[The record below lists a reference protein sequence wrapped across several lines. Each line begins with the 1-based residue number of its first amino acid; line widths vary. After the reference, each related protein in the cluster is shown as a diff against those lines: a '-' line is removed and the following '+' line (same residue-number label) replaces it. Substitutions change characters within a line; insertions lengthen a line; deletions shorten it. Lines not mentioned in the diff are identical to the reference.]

1 MGKIFDALE
10 KSGTKKARTAPVTSK
25 VGSGKVRTAPVTA
38 KVRKGYRAKKTKK
51 NVVSLVR
58 SDRSSHGFH
67 LDETLIAYHA
77 PQSVEAEL
85 FKTLRTGILFPA
97 SGGQPP
103 KTILITSAL
112 PGDGKSY
119 VTSNLA
125 ISIAQGVEEH
135 VLLIDGDIRRPSIHQ
150 RFGFDHVAGL
160 SDYLVEGADLAPMLL
175 KTPIDKLSILPSG
188 DPPPNPTELMSSK
201 KMKVLVE
208 EVKSRYDDR
217 FILIDSPP
225 PSMASETNA
234 ISQYVDGVI
243 IVARAGKT
251 PRDAIADTIEQ
262 IGREK
267 LIGMVLN
274 QADRSSMK
282 YYGYEKSYY
291 RT

>member
-10 KSGTKKARTAPVTSK
+10 KSGSKNVSTTPVSVK
-25 VGSGKVRTAPVTA
+25 VK
-38 KVRKGYRAKKTKK
+38 KGYRAKRTKK
-51 NVVSLVR
+51 KVVPLVKP
-58 SDRSSHGFH
+58 DRSSHGSH
-67 LDETLIAYHA
+67 LDETLIAYYA

-85 FKTLRTGILFPA
+85 FKSLRTSILFPG
-97 SGGQPP
+97 SGQPP
-103 KTILITSAL
+103 KTILVTSAL
-112 PGDGKSY
+112 PGDGKSF

-160 SDYLVEGADLAPMLL
+160 SDYLVEGDDLASLLL
-175 KTPIDKLSILPSG
+175 KTSIDKLVILPSG
-188 DPPPNPTELMSSK
+188 EPPSNPTELMSSK
-201 KMKVLVE
+201 KMRSLVE

-225 PSMASETNA
+225 PSMAAETNA

-251 PRDAIADTIEQ
+251 PRDAIADTIER

-267 LIGMVLN
+267 MIGLVLN
-274 QADRSSMK
+274 QAERSSMK

>member
-10 KSGTKKARTAPVTSK
+10 KSGSKKARTALVTAK
-25 VGSGKVRTAPVTA
+25 VGSEKVRTAPVSA
-38 KVRKGYRAKKTKK
+38 KVKKGYRAKRTKK
-51 NVVSLVR
+51 KVVSLVK
-58 SDRSSHGFH
+58 SDHSSHGSH

-85 FKTLRTGILFPA
+85 FKALRTSILFPG
-97 SGGQPP
+97 SGQPP
-103 KTILITSAL
+103 KTILVTSAL
-112 PGDGKSY
+112 PGDGKSF

-150 RFGFDHVAGL
+150 RFGFDHVSGL
-160 SDYLVEGADLAPMLL
+160 SDYLVEGDDLAPLLL
-175 KTPIDKLSILPSG
+175 KTPIDKLIILPSG
-188 DPPPNPTELMSSK
+188 VPPSNPTELMSSK
-201 KMKVLVE
+201 KMRSLLE

-225 PSMASETNA
+225 PSMAAETNA

-243 IVARAGKT
+243 VVARAGKT
-251 PRDAIADTIEQ
+251 PRDAIADTIDR

-267 LIGMVLN
+267 MIGLVLN
-274 QADRSSMK
+274 QAERSSMK

>member
-10 KSGTKKARTAPVTSK
+10 KSGSKNVNTTPVS
-25 VGSGKVRTAPVTA
+25 VRV
-38 KVRKGYRAKKTKK
+38 KKGYRAKKTKK
-51 NVVSLVR
+51 NVVSLVK
-58 SDRSSHGFH
+58 SNRSSHGSH

-77 PQSVEAEL
+77 PQSVEAEQ
-85 FKTLRTGILFPA
+85 FKVLRTNILFPG
-97 SGGQPP
+97 SGQPP
-103 KTILITSAL
+103 KTILVTSAL
-112 PGDGKSY
+112 PADGKSF

-125 ISIAQGVEEH
+125 ISIAKGVEEH
-135 VLLIDGDIRRPSIHQ
+135 VLLIDADIRRPSIHQ
-150 RFGFDHVAGL
+150 RFGFNHVAGL
-160 SDYLVEGADLAPMLL
+160 SDYLAEGEDIAPLLL
-175 KTPIDKLSILPSG
+175 KTPIDKLVILPAG
-188 DPPPNPTELMSSK
+188 DPPLNPTELMSSK
-201 KMKVLVE
+201 KMRSLVE
-208 EVKSRYDDR
+208 EVKSRYDNR

-225 PSMASETNA
+225 PSMAAETNA

-251 PRDAIADTIEQ
+251 PRDAIADTIER

-267 LIGMVLN
+267 MIGMVLN